1 MIADASSDLPE
12 FRESS
17 IAAVR
22 LLQGVV
28 YSDDTRAWDALLTNQ
43 SELTDYFLHIGL
55 VLVIDEVDGL
65 AYLRQLSDAQREGRY
80 EALPK
85 LFRKTSIG
93 YDATLMCVM
102 LRDEL
107 RRFEDEDVDNE
118 RCVVETDA
126 LMDGWRTFFPA
137 DEDEIKLRRRMATA
151 LSKLEKLKFVRKFH
165 RESDAWEVRRILKA
179 RLPIEELQN
188 LRDQLASAATQ
199 QSEQKAQQNPGQ
211 KSTQAENAG
220 AEGGPK

>member
-1 MIADASSDLPE
+1 VIADASSDLPE

-28 YSDDTRAWDALLTNQ
+28 YSDDTRAWDAVLTNQ

-65 AYLRQLSDAQREGRY
+65 AYLRQLSDAQREGSY
-80 EALPK
+80 ESLPK
-85 LFRKTSIG
+85 LFRKTSLG

-107 RRFEDEDVDNE
+107 RRFENEDVDNE

-126 LMDGWRTFFPA
+126 LVDGWRTFFPA

-165 RESDAWEVRRILKA
+165 RDSDAWEIRRILKA
-179 RLPIEELQN
+179 RLSIEELQI
-188 LRDQLASAATQ
+188 LRDQLAAATQ
-199 QSEQKAQQNPGQ
+199 QAEQQAKQPDPQ
-211 KSTQAENAG
+211 STQAENAG
-220 AEGGPK
+220 SEGGPK